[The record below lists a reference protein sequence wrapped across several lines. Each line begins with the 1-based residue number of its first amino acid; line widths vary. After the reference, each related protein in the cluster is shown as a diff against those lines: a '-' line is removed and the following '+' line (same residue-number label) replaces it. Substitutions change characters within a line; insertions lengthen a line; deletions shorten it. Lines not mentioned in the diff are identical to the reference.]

1 MKHKQNYLVGAS
13 FFLLI
18 FMMLGYLV
26 KFFPETLVGIDSSI
40 QTNVRGDLP
49 ANATAFFKIVT
60 HFGHEVFI
68 FVYVFAIAF
77 VFYFWKKWKAE
88 AILLAGNLVLMGIF
102 LTGFKYLY
110 NRPRPSIQYLIPK
123 PMGPSFPSW
132 HAAATM
138 VVALSL
144 VVIIEQHLTKTTL
157 KRCLQVLVVV
167 IALTTA
173 LSRIYLG
180 VHYPSDILGG
190 WLLAFAIAATTYP
203 FYDKKRFEWRF
214 QGKQE

>member
-13 FFLLI
+13 FFLVI

-40 QTNVRGDLP
+40 QTSVRGDLP

-60 HFGHEVFI
+60 NFGHEVFI

-88 AILLAGNLVLMGIF
+88 AILLAGNSVLMGIF
-102 LTGFKYLY
+102 STGFKYLY

-144 VVIIEQHLTKTTL
+144 VVIMEQRLTKTTL

-190 WLLAFAIAATTYP
+190 WLLAFAIAAVTYP

>member
-1 MKHKQNYLVGAS
+1 
-13 FFLLI
+13 
-18 FMMLGYLV
+18 
-26 KFFPETLVGIDSSI
+26 
-40 QTNVRGDLP
+40 
-49 ANATAFFKIVT
+49 
-60 HFGHEVFI
+60 
-68 FVYVFAIAF
+68 
-77 VFYFWKKWKAE
+77 
-88 AILLAGNLVLMGIF
+88 MGIF
-102 LTGFKYLY
+102 STGFKYLY

-144 VVIIEQHLTKTTL
+144 VVIMEQHLTKMTL

-190 WLLAFAIAATTYP
+190 WLLAFAIAAATYP

>member
-13 FFLLI
+13 FFLVI

-26 KFFPETLVGIDSSI
+26 KFFPETLAGIDSNI
-40 QTNVRGDLP
+40 QTSVRGDLP
-49 ANATAFFKIVT
+49 ANATVFFKIVT
-60 HFGHEVFI
+60 NFGHEVFI

-102 LTGFKYLY
+102 STGFKYLY

-144 VVIIEQHLTKTTL
+144 VVIMEQHLTKTTL

-190 WLLAFAIAATTYP
+190 WLLAFAIAAATYP
-203 FYDKKRFEWRF
+203 FYDQKRFEWRF